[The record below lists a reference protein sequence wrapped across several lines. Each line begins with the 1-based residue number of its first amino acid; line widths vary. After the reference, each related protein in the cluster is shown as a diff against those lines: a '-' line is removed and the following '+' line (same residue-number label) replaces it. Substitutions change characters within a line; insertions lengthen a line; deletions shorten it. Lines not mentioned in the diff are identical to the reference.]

1 LAALCILFALTIV
14 APQSWQRRHVAPT
27 DGDAA
32 RGPATLDDGIRGDV
46 ARRDWRQ
53 PAKPELVEPAPALPP
68 LAGFGPALPAPTFAD
83 PELVEPA
90 PTGPT
95 VAPDDY
101 LAVDEP
107 LVEPAGDV
115 VLPTPETT
123 TDAEAPPSAVA
134 ESFAQRPG
142 GRSVLVRNVPAPD
155 APTRP
160 AVSVETLVRARDAV
174 VAWVH
179 KARAM
184 APAAPPQPAPMR
196 VVVESEN
203 DRLAMVPDLA
213 DPAPL
218 PSPVAVA
225 AVPTE
230 LEPDLAP
237 SPADA
242 PGQESDLAS
251 DLVTPALKH
260 RPTAL
265 LAQLEALVPN
275 SAGAAW
281 AHEVLMRLEPMIA
294 QPNDGQ
300 SWQPT
305 LAELRQLAAEGMSDS
320 LNVADPADQSAWLR
334 AARALERRLPIW
346 NLLLDAQA
354 IELVE
359 GRSPAANDAALLE
372 SIHEAAALTA
382 GTEAGAGWRTYLRLD
397 DLAGL
402 TSVGGEDYAEARRA
416 AARDVLTRM
425 TDAQLTA
432 EQRMFLSERPWTTL
446 NHDLRPW
453 ASGLASLDA
462 LSAVVER
469 YELAGAM
476 GDAATIAELRSRM
489 KWSGD
494 PRLEALADHLNRNYR
509 NGNLRV
515 AVSDEFINRMIP
527 PQQPK
532 VAPVRDTI
540 AGAEVRGRSRTK
552 TTLHLRLL
560 PDPTV
565 WRFGLEVQ
573 GTVNSQTYSDVGAAR
588 VRNSSHMQYEAR
600 KLIMI
605 NRHGLHVWPAEAK
618 VRGRNSLVGVDSHLG
633 PVPIVGPMV
642 DEMIRETHRQSEAT
656 AMAQARAKVKRQACQ
671 RMDREADVKLDNLEQ
686 RFRTEALGP
695 LDRLSLV
702 AEPLDMSTTENRCVM
717 RVRLADEPQ
726 LAAHTP
732 RPSAP
737 SDSFVSVQVHESAI
751 NNAIAGLGLDGRRIT
766 VGELHKL
773 LGEKIVRHASE
784 PPADLPARAVVEF
797 ARHDAARVRCH
808 GDTVELVL
816 SIVELRKG
824 RDSIKSVGVHAFFRP
839 EIDGLEVKLVREG
852 TLQFEGAHLRTG
864 PRLVLHSVFGKLLR
878 KDQQV
883 PLLARRLD
891 DDPRFAGMMVTQL
904 VVDDGWF
911 AMSLGP
917 AAQDRVAWRTRVTR

>member
-1 LAALCILFALTIV
+1 LFALTIV
-14 APQSWQRRHVAPT
+14 APQSWQRRHGASP
-27 DGDAA
+27 DAGA
-32 RGPATLDDGIRGDV
+32 SEAASRDDGLAQSDVLRGD
-46 ARRDWRQ
+46 WTK
-53 PAKPELVEPAPALPP
+53 PAKAEPVEPAPALPP

-83 PELVEPA
+83 PEFVERA

-107 LVEPAGDV
+107 LVEPAGDA
-115 VLPTPETT
+115 VLPTAETT
-123 TDAEAPPSAVA
+123 TDVEAPPSAVA

-142 GRSVLVRNVPAPD
+142 GRSVLVRSVPAPD

-174 VAWVH
+174 LVWMQKV
-179 KARAM
+179 REM
-184 APAAPPQPAPMR
+184 APAAPPQPVPMR
-196 VVVESEN
+196 VVVESET
-203 DRLAMVPDLA
+203 DRLAMIPDLA
-213 DPAPL
+213 EPSPL
-218 PSPVAVA
+218 PSPVAIA
-225 AVPTE
+225 AVPSE

-237 SPADA
+237 TPAEA
-242 PGQESDLAS
+242 PELAPDPQS
-251 DLVTPALKH
+251 APIPPALKH

-265 LAQLEALVPN
+265 LAQLESLVPH
-275 SAGAAW
+275 SAGAGW
-281 AHEVLMRLEPMIA
+281 AHEVLVRLEPMIA
-294 QPNDGQ
+294 EPNDGGP
-300 SWQPT
+300 WQPT
-305 LAELRQLAAEGMSDS
+305 LGELRQLAEQGLSDS

-346 NLLLDAQA
+346 DLLLDSQA
-354 IELVE
+354 VDLAE
-359 GRSPAANDAALLE
+359 GRAPADNEAALLV

-382 GTEAGAGWRTYLRLD
+382 GTQAGAGWRSFLRLD

-402 TSVGGEDYAEARRA
+402 TSVGGDDYAEARRA

-425 TDAQLTA
+425 VDPRLTD
-432 EQRMFLSERPWTTL
+432 EQRTFLSERPWTTL
-446 NHDLRPW
+446 NHDLRVW
-453 ASGLASLDA
+453 ASGLISLDA
-462 LSAVVER
+462 LAAVVER
-469 YELAGAM
+469 YESAGAM
-476 GDAATIAELRSRM
+476 GDAATIAELRTRM
-489 KWSGD
+489 KWSAD

-509 NGNLRV
+509 NGNVRV

-527 PQQPK
+527 PQEPR

-540 AGAEVRGRSRTK
+540 AGAAVRGRSRTD

-573 GTVNSQTYSDVGAAR
+573 GTVNSQTYSDIGAAR
-588 VRNSSHMQYEAR
+588 VRNASRMQYEAR
-600 KLIMI
+600 KLIVI

-618 VRGRNSLVGVDSHLG
+618 VQGRNQLVGVDSHLG
-633 PVPIVGPMV
+633 PVPVVGPLV
-642 DEMIRETHRQSEAT
+642 DGMIRETHRQNVPS
-656 AMAQARAKVKRQACQ
+656 AMAQVRSKVKREACQ
-671 RMDREADVKLDNLEQ
+671 RMDREADVKLDNLEA
-686 RFRTEALGP
+686 RFRTELMGP
-695 LDRLSLV
+695 LERLSLV

-737 SDSFVSVQVHESAI
+737 SDSFVSVQVHESAM

-766 VGELHKL
+766 VGELHRL
-773 LGEKIVRHASE
+773 LSEKIVRRASE
-784 PPADLPARAVVEF
+784 PPADLPARAIIEF

-808 GDTVELVL
+808 GDMVELVL
-816 SIVELRKG
+816 NIVELRKG
-824 RDSIKSVGVHAFFRP
+824 RDSIKNVGVHAFFRP
-839 EIDGLEVKLVREG
+839 EIDGLEVKLVRQG

-878 KDQQV
+878 KDQEA
-883 PLLARRLD
+883 PLLAKRLD
-891 DDPRFAGMMVTQL
+891 GDPRFAGMMVTQL

-911 AMSLGP
+911 ALSLGP
-917 AAQDRVAWRTRVTR
+917 IVQDRVAWRTRVVK